1 MRLPTISVCLALEK
15 KKKGRQ
21 EQFAEREAA
30 EQEMPFWIQSRVFD
44 PEPSLGRSVSDQPS
58 RPPVPTRCS
67 HPPEPTPAPP
77 GGATRRALPQSRRTP
92 HHTSSSLR
100 SGKPPQRTAPAGA
113 GEDPSPST
121 KPLFSG
127 SDPPRRRRVAEGRP
141 ASRAAPQAGARRDLP
156 SPPSLRGHVAQPG
169 AASHRSRL
177 HASRGK
183 RPANPPPASHGT
195 P

>member
-1 MRLPTISVCLALEK
+1 MDPEPCFRPGALVRSVCL
-15 KKKGRQ
+15 RP
-21 EQFAEREAA
+21 AE
-30 EQEMPFWIQSRVFD
+30 P
-44 PEPSLGRSVSDQPS
+44 
-58 RPPVPTRCS
+58 PPVPTRCS